1 MPVEKKGHKGV
12 SPKVSQYY
20 KVEDDKV
27 SRERKS
33 CARCGKGVFSCP
45 NTRIEELVENVAILN
60 LFSKVFSFVV

>member
-20 KVEDDKV
+20 KVDNDKYLEKENHV
-27 SRERKS
+27 QDVEKE
-33 CARCGKGVFSCP
+33 FLCP

-60 LFSKVFSFVV
+60 LFSKVFSFVT